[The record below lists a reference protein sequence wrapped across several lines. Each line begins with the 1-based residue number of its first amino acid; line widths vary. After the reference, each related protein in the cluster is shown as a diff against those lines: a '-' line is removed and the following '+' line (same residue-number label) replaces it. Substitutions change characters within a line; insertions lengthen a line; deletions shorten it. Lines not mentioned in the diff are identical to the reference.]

1 MSKDLENLVEETA
14 ENKEEKKRW
23 ERKPITAE
31 EIEQVK
37 AGIETL
43 KKLGVSEN
51 YAKLLAAA
59 PNWYAEDKTVKEEN
73 RKALVDS
80 FDGKLKDYLESEE
93 FVTEHARFSGITK
106 LMAIVG
112 NIVSYNSRR
121 NYIPKDKMVE
131 VSING
136 EVYTV
141 NKKYMESIRELPKDE
156 RRKLLIEHADT
167 KKASTIEEF

>member
-23 ERKPITAE
+23 ERKPMTAE

-43 KKLGVSEN
+43 KELGVSEN

-59 PNWYAEDKTVKEEN
+59 PNWYAEDKTVKDEN

-80 FDGKLKDYLESEE
+80 FDD
-93 FVTEHARFSGITK
+93 ARFAGITK

-121 NYIPKDKMVE
+121 TYIPKDKMVE

-156 RRKLLIEHADT
+156 RRKLLLEHADT
-167 KKASTIEEF
+167 KKANTIEEF